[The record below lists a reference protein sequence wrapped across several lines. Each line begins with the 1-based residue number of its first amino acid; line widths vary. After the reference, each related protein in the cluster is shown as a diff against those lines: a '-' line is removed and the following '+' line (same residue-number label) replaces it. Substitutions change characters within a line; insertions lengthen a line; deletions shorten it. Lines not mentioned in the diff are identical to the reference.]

1 LCRRLG
7 QTRPAITLRF
17 PDDYLPLARL
27 SVNGGL
33 GNWPAGVRCFS
44 LSNVVKRESGNPAFA
59 IRVKAG

>member
-1 LCRRLG
+1 MTFRCL
-7 QTRPAITLRF
+7 
-17 PDDYLPLARL
+17 DDALPLARL

-33 GNWPAGVRCFS
+33 GNWPADLRCFS